1 MKIVVI
7 AILVVGL
14 YCMASLLVAKVLV
27 VVIASA
33 LVCQSQVAR
42 GHAFHLVNAVPGV
55 GPVNQLV
62 RYLMMIMEIYCH
74 GNLVHVNFA
83 HVLMEGYGV

>member
-1 MKIVVI
+1 M
-7 AILVVGL
+7 
-14 YCMASLLVAKVLV
+14 LVAKVLV

-33 LVCQSQVAR
+33 LVCQKVA
-42 GHAFHLVNAVPGV
+42 HHIFHQVNAVPGV

-62 RYLMMIMEIYCH
+62 RYLMMIMEINSH

-83 HVLMEGYGV
+83 HVLMEGHGAGFKTVLPHFVRIM